1 MTEDMSATLSQL
13 TRLERLYIQWGTCS
27 VYPEQV
33 QAMVNLDLP
42 LLERLELYCFAQTSV
57 RLNCPNLTDVA
68 LDSVTLQSFSG
79 MPSAIQKLRN
89 NLPEGSVPLGELLPL
104 HSAKALED
112 LGITGD
118 YREEDPETV
127 KQLCFNGKL
136 RRLQYST
143 FVDPPNPFFMASWQA
158 VPQTI
163 QHLDLYVPQ
172 EEGIPRI
179 LEQITSL
186 KTLHLRYNSI
196 SYVHL
201 DRSLDP
207 FLDMPGLEE
216 LRLWSD
222 SWQGDEVKGTGMC
235 LWTPG
240 ALKVLAFA

>member
-118 YREEDPETV
+118 YREEDPENCQAAV
-127 KQLCFNGKL
+127 FQRQAEEVAIQYLC
-136 RRLQYST
+136 
-143 FVDPPNPFFMASWQA
+143 
-158 VPQTI
+158 
-163 QHLDLYVPQ
+163 
-172 EEGIPRI
+172 
-179 LEQITSL
+179 
-186 KTLHLRYNSI
+186 
-196 SYVHL
+196 
-201 DRSLDP
+201 
-207 FLDMPGLEE
+207 
-216 LRLWSD
+216 
-222 SWQGDEVKGTGMC
+222 
-235 LWTPG
+235 
-240 ALKVLAFA
+240 